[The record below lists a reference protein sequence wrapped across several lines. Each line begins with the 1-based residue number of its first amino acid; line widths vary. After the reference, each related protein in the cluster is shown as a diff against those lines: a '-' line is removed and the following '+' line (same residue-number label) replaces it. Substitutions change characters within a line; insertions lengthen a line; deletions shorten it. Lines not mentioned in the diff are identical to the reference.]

1 MILFAILG
9 LNEAGL
15 DFVLDCQRVIF
26 LCCAIF
32 QATTDFPPSTPT
44 SYLPSQSTIHH
55 PPAQRIATRKPKYSV
70 HILTMSSG

>member
-15 DFVLDCQRVIF
+15 DFVLDCQRVIL
-26 LCCAIF
+26 LCCAIY

-44 SYLPSQSTIHH
+44 SYLPSQSTIHQLSVSRH
-55 PPAQRIATRKPKYSV
+55 ATQHKLQS
-70 HILTMSSG
+70 TS